1 MNARSS
7 ARFLVHAATVP
18 VVASLRLASVSAMS
32 LALVLATVA
41 PADAHEVE
49 KAGITVAHP
58 WARATPGGA
67 TVGAAYLEIKAAA
80 GGSDRLI
87 GASSPVAGRT
97 EIHTHIHEGA
107 VMKMRR
113 VDGLDVAAGGFVVLK
128 PSGDHIMLMDL
139 KGALK
144 EGDLVPITLQFEKA
158 GAVAIEAS
166 IEPVGAMGPHGMDHQ
181 PGHGSGSAHSDHGT
195 HGSHTDH
202 GKHGAGAK
210 H

>member
-1 MNARSS
+1 MSIS
-7 ARFLVHAATVP
+7 AA
-18 VVASLRLASVSAMS
+18 S

-41 PADAHEVE
+41 PAHAHEVE

-80 GGSDRLI
+80 GAVDRLI
-87 GASSPVAGRT
+87 GASSPVSGRT
-97 EIHTHIHEGA
+97 EIHTHIHEGT

-113 VDGLDVAAGGFVVLK
+113 VDGLDVAGGGSLVLK

-139 KGALK
+139 KAALK
-144 EGDLVPITLQFEKA
+144 EGDIVPIMLQFEKA
-158 GAVAIEAS
+158 GIVAIEAS

-181 PGHGSGSAHSDHGT
+181 PGHGSAANSAGGHGKHGGHSDH
-195 HGSHTDH
+195 SQ
-202 GKHGAGAK
+202 HGAGAK